1 MTTRIVCLALFT
13 AAMAVAAEG
22 EFGLVGISSI
32 DTARLTA
39 YCDDDA
45 TATPTACDVMFT
57 FFDIKGGTLKQ
68 ATLILQPGTSGFVD
82 FNPPA
87 GSSPVEIAPCWKVL
101 RGTAMASL
109 EVFDIFTERT
119 RILIN
124 WGDRPVAR
132 TGDVDFGLAGIT
144 PFDTGRLS
152 AYCEGDGSVAPPACD
167 ITFEFHD
174 MAGKLIK
181 QSRMILPAN
190 TGGHL
195 DVKWA
200 DLGTTARRV
209 EISPCWKG
217 AVGGIASLG
226 SAIASFAVIDNFTG
240 MTLAQTSPAAPLSA
254 VQ

>member
-1 MTTRIVCLALFT
+1 
-13 AAMAVAAEG
+13 
-22 EFGLVGISSI
+22 
-32 DTARLTA
+32 
-39 YCDDDA
+39 
-45 TATPTACDVMFT
+45 
-57 FFDIKGGTLKQ
+57 
-68 ATLILQPGTSGFVD
+68 
-82 FNPPA
+82 
-87 GSSPVEIAPCWKVL
+87 
-101 RGTAMASL
+101 MASL

-181 QSRMILPAN
+181 QSRMILPGN
-190 TGGHL
+190 TGGYL

-200 DLGTTARRV
+200 DLFPLAGRARWEELRHW
-209 EISPCWKG
+209 E
-217 AVGGIASLG
+217 
-226 SAIASFAVIDNFTG
+226 
-240 MTLAQTSPAAPLSA
+240 APSRRSR
-254 VQ
+254 

>member
-1 MTTRIVCLALFT
+1 MTTRIVCLGLFT
-13 AAMAVAAEG
+13 AAMAVAAQG
-22 EFGLVGISSI
+22 DFGLVGISSI

-45 TATPTACDVMFT
+45 TATPSACDIT
-57 FFDIKGGTLKQ
+57 FLFLGSRGTVLKQ
-68 ATLILQPGTSGFVD
+68 STITVQPGNSGFLD
-82 FNPPA
+82 FNLA
-87 GSSPVEIAPCWKVL
+87 GGSSPVEIQPCWKVL

-174 MAGKLIK
+174 MAGRLIK

-190 TGGHL
+190 SGGYV

-200 DLGTTARRV
+200 EIGTTARRV
-209 EISPCWKG
+209 EIQPCWKG
-217 AVGGIASLG
+217 AVGGIVPLG
-226 SAIASFAVIDNFTG
+226 SAIATFAVIDNFTG